1 MHPNAATTL
10 ARRPRARPAAI
21 VKSAPV
27 PGEAT
32 TISVVT
38 RNPILLEAL
47 SINQGGTEA
56 TEGDE
61 DA

>member
-1 MHPNAATTL
+1 
-10 ARRPRARPAAI
+10 